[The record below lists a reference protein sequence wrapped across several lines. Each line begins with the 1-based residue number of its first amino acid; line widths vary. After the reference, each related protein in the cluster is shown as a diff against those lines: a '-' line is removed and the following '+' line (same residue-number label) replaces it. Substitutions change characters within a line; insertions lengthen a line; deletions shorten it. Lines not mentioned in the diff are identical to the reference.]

1 MSEFPSET
9 VARLFKES
17 IVFMLYGHNFTI
29 FVCQDCRKFRRC
41 MVFCKIAADSND
53 NESVQI
59 KLLCGSDVL
68 ESFAV
73 PGLWTNEDVSYHIL
87 KLVLRPT

>member
-1 MSEFPSET
+1 M
-9 VARLFKES
+9 
-17 IVFMLYGHNFTI
+17 M
-29 FVCQDCRKFRRC
+29 
-41 MVFCKIAADSND
+41 FCKIAADSND